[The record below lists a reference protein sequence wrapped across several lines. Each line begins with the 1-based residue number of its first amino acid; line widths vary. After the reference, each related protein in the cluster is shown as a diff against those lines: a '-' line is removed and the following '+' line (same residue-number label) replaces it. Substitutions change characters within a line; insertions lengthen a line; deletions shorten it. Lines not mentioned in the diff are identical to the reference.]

1 MKLSPEE
8 AVALV
13 DKFARDDEVD
23 RLLVEILRSPSPQ
36 TDRLEADPG
45 VRDFVASIVAPPD
58 RIPYRTASET
68 G

>member
-36 TDRLEADPG
+36 TERLEADPG
-45 VRDFVASIVAPPD
+45 VHDFLASIVAP
-58 RIPYRTASET
+58 RIDSLT
-68 G
+68 GQP

>member
-1 MKLSPEE
+1 MSPEE

-45 VRDFVASIVAPPD
+45 VRDFVASIVAP
-58 RIPYRTASET
+58 RIEIGRASCRERV
-68 G
+68 